1 MSVAR
6 SGQKAAVLFN
16 RIYVPGG
23 DGGPSFRPLLRE
35 ADEISNIGL
44 GCFAFVGSSPG
55 LKIPLRRMAGDGV
68 A

>member
-6 SGQKAAVLFN
+6 SGQQAAVPFK

-23 DGGPSFRPLLRE
+23 DGGPSFRPLLRR
-35 ADEISNIGL
+35 ADEILNMRL
-44 GCFAFVGSSPG
+44 CCVAFVGSSPG
-55 LKIPLRRMAGDGV
+55 LQRHLRRMAGDGV

>member
-6 SGQKAAVLFN
+6 SGQQAVVPSK

-23 DGGPSFRPLLRE
+23 DGGSSCCPLLRK
-35 ADEISNIGL
+35 ADEILNMQL
-44 GCFAFVGSSPG
+44 YCFAFVSSSLG
-55 LKIPLRRMAGDGV
+55 LQIHLRRMAGDGV

>member
-6 SGQKAAVLFN
+6 SGQQAAVPFK

-23 DGGPSFRPLLRE
+23 DGGPSLCPLLRK
-35 ADEISNIGL
+35 ADEIFNL
-44 GCFAFVGSSPG
+44 QLCCCAFVGSSLG
-55 LKIPLRRMAGDGV
+55 LQIHLRRMAGDGV